1 MSKKKEPENLPNQS
15 VDENNLT
22 PWQKANRKYLAE
34 HGKKE
39 KEATKKT
46 DNEVQPDE
54 QEADAEPATEKDVP
68 EHEHDAPSEDETEQI
83 KAGGPYNG
91 SFLNRLPNLKNQRNK
106 VLYRRLALIITIL
119 GIPLI
124 FLIYYVSP
132 YSKLQ
137 AVTVSGNENVAA
149 QTVIT
154 DTKLTMGT
162 NIWKQY
168 WHKADYINNLKE
180 EQPRIENAQISFK
193 TLNTFTLKVKEYKE
207 IALVT
212 KNGQYYPVMENGTV
226 LSEKVANPTKNLP
239 ILDGFTNNEKIKS
252 LTKEYNKLSAELQKA
267 ISEIKYTPSDT
278 NKNLLRL
285 NMNDGNQVIVN
296 IQNLASQMKYYAQ
309 VAKDM
314 DEKGVIDMEVGIFSY
329 PYSESSAEAEQ
340 TSGTNSMETTT
351 EQTNGSSA
359 SSEPSSEETVPSES
373 EQTGNTSGDTSETNQ
388 NDDNSSSSSSISTEN

>member
-1 MSKKKEPENLPNQS
+1 M
-15 VDENNLT
+15 
-22 PWQKANRKYLAE
+22 
-34 HGKKE
+34 
-39 KEATKKT
+39 
-46 DNEVQPDE
+46 
-54 QEADAEPATEKDVP
+54 
-68 EHEHDAPSEDETEQI
+68 
-83 KAGGPYNG
+83 
-91 SFLNRLPNLKNQRNK
+91 
-106 VLYRRLALIITIL
+106 
-119 GIPLI
+119 
-124 FLIYYVSP
+124 
-132 YSKLQ
+132 Q

>member
-15 VDENNLT
+15 ADENNLT

-34 HGKKE
+34 HGKEE
-39 KEATKKT
+39 KEATKKA

-68 EHEHDAPSEDETEQI
+68 EHEHDAPSEDETEQT

-162 NIWKQY
+162 NIWKQ
-168 WHKADYINNLKE
+168 
-180 EQPRIENAQISFK
+180 
-193 TLNTFTLKVKEYKE
+193 
-207 IALVT
+207 
-212 KNGQYYPVMENGTV
+212 
-226 LSEKVANPTKNLP
+226 
-239 ILDGFTNNEKIKS
+239 
-252 LTKEYNKLSAELQKA
+252 
-267 ISEIKYTPSDT
+267 
-278 NKNLLRL
+278 
-285 NMNDGNQVIVN
+285 
-296 IQNLASQMKYYAQ
+296 
-309 VAKDM
+309 
-314 DEKGVIDMEVGIFSY
+314 
-329 PYSESSAEAEQ
+329 
-340 TSGTNSMETTT
+340 
-351 EQTNGSSA
+351 
-359 SSEPSSEETVPSES
+359 
-373 EQTGNTSGDTSETNQ
+373 
-388 NDDNSSSSSSISTEN
+388 

>member
-39 KEATKKT
+39 KKV
-46 DNEVQPDE
+46 DNEVQSDE
-54 QEADAEPATEKDVP
+54 PEADVEPTAEKDVL
-68 EHEHDAPSEDETEQI
+68 EHEHDGPFENETEQT

-137 AVTVSGNENVAA
+137 AITVSGNENVAT
-149 QTVIT
+149 QTIIK

-162 NIWKQY
+162 NVWTQY

-180 EQPRIENAQISFK
+180 DQPRIESAQISFK
-193 TLNTFTLKVKEYKE
+193 TLNTFVLKVKEYKE
-207 IALVT
+207 IALVA
-212 KNGQYYPVMENGTV
+212 KNGQYYPVMENGIV
-226 LSEKVANPTKNLP
+226 LSEEVANPTKNLP
-239 ILDGFTNNEKIKS
+239 ILDGFTNSEKIKS

-296 IQNLASQMKYYAQ
+296 IQNLATQMKYYAQ

-340 TSGTNSMETTT
+340 TSGTNSVETTVG
-351 EQTNGSSA
+351 QTNGSSA
-359 SSEPSSEETVPSES
+359 SVEPSSEETVPSES
-373 EQTGNTSGDTSETNQ
+373 EQTGNTPSNTSETNQ
-388 NDDNSSSSSSISTEN
+388 NEDNSSSSSSISTEN